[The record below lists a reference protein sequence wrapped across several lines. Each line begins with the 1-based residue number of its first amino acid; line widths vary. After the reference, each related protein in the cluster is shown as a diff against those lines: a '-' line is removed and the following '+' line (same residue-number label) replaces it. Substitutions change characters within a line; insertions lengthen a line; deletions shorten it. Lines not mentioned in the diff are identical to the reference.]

1 MATSYVDSGYL
12 VDSFY
17 VYQPIVTGMT
27 TNWLFQ
33 WNNTSSLAWQDSLA
47 INRTWEGAYDVGFY
61 ELTADEAVSFA
72 EGLGKSAGKA
82 LSESF
87 AFAEA
92 RAMLYGKA
100 QAESFVVTEADAKN
114 ISQSHAE
121 SVAIADAPAQTVGK
135 NAFES
140 FSFAEALVKSYGMNP
155 SESINFAEVMGKSV
169 GFIREFVENF
179 AVAEAVAKTY
189 GLKKS
194 EAFAIVDAWR
204 RQGDMVI
211 SDMILASGNVTMEDF
226 IDFMSYGNMP
236 GYEKWRDFIPGDYE
250 YREAMFRVVLESK
263 NADRGLL
270 TNLQATIDVPDM
282 IDRGSATVV
291 NNTSGAYVAFN
302 RVFHI
307 VPEITLASRSGSGTN
322 PIAAEF
328 YGTPTKTGFTA
339 RLRDTVTGAYVT
351 GSFTWAAHGY

>member
-1 MATSYVDSGYL
+1 MWYAYIDDGYV
-12 VDSFY
+12 VDGY
-17 VYQPIVTGMT
+17 VYQPVT
-27 TNWLFQ
+27 
-33 WNNTSSLAWQDSLA
+33 TSVIGNGVFALGVSESFAFSDNLSKMPA
-47 INRTWEGAYDVGFY
+47 INKS
-61 ELTADEAVSFA
+61 EL
-72 EGLGKSAGKA
+72 
-82 LSESF
+82 F

-92 RAMLYGKA
+92 RVSDINVAK
-100 QAESFVVTEADAKN
+100 AESFA
-114 ISQSHAE
+114 
-121 SVAIADAPAQTVGK
+121 
-135 NAFES
+135 
-140 FSFAEALVKSYGMNP
+140 
-155 SESINFAEVMGKSV
+155 
-169 GFIREFVENF
+169 FVEANSKLFEQRHVEVIAIEEAPSHTFGKLSSEAF
-179 AVAEAVAKTY
+179 AVAEARTNSVGLNQGETFAVAESCLRSADYIRNFAETLAIAETLANNF
-189 GLKKS
+189 GLRKS